1 MKRPRRNAAAIE
13 PASSFVPGPQLRALA
28 HVQLAARK
36 PVKIAAISIARSR
49 PLSRR
54 AMMFRTSD
62 GVGMFTPISRRRFV
76 RASSR
81 LFLWERRLRTTFCV
95 TSPRS
100 SSESDTRILRTMAG
114 ERSCRNLVELAHER
128 DGERRDGRASHR
140 CDVVVEV
147 LSVVYQAIGVYMPA
161 IAGTRTPRKRPSGA
175 ECKGRARRGCARG
188 QSCAG
193 PRGVAP
199 QGRARIFSPL

>member
-1 MKRPRRNAAAIE
+1 MIERSASQFWDMGSDWEAESGARADQVEERVLMKRPRRNAAAIE

-114 ERSCRNLVELAHER
+114 ERSCRNLSSNSRTKRTESAARLGATITGVMWR
-128 DGERRDGRASHR
+128 SR
-140 CDVVVEV
+140 C
-147 LSVVYQAIGVYMPA
+147 YRAIGVCDSDCRHFD
-161 IAGTRTPRKRPSGA
+161 AGAAS
-175 ECKGRARRGCARG
+175 ERRG
-188 QSCAG
+188 
-193 PRGVAP
+193 V
-199 QGRARIFSPL
+199 